1 MTRAS
6 ESAGTVEVRSP
17 DQGLRMVNKAEVR
30 SHDQSLRNRKRSG
43 VRSHDRATEELRN
56 QADGHP

>member
-6 ESAGTVEVRSP
+6 ESASTVEVRSH
-17 DQGLRMVNKAEVR
+17 DQSLRIVNTAEVW

-43 VRSHDRATEELRN
+43 VRSRDGATEELRN